1 MDRAAPGGDGG
12 YGGIGVTMTTDHDD
26 SGLSGRHGPPGGAG
40 YAERPLVITW
50 EITRACGLACRH
62 CRADARPDRD
72 PRELD
77 TAEGRSFLETIRGFG
92 EPFPVVVFTG
102 GDPLMRSDL
111 THLVRYGT
119 DLGLTM
125 AVTPATTPRLTRRRL
140 AALKEAGARRIALSV
155 DAAAAERHDAF
166 RGERGSFDVAMR
178 AAGYA
183 GDMGL
188 PIQVNTTVTR
198 FTIRDLREM
207 AVLVE
212 RMDAVMWEVFFLV
225 PVGRGRELE
234 PLSPLQ
240 HERVLRWLYRHSRRA
255 PYRIITVE
263 APFYRRIGRQVEARR
278 RRERGGIGGGA
289 PALSRGRFPGST
301 GDGNGFVFVSHTGEV
316 LPSGFLPVS
325 AGNVRRGDLVRIYRE
340 SEVFRKLRDRD
351 ALRGKCGACEFRFVC
366 GGSRARAMAVHG
378 DWMGPDPFCPYVP
391 DGWEADGAGAGI
403 PPGPGGPD
411 DRSLPL
417 TH

>member
-1 MDRAAPGGDGG
+1 
-12 YGGIGVTMTTDHDD
+12 MTTGHPAP
-26 SGLSGRHGPPGGAG
+26 GLSGRHASPGREG
-40 YAERPLVITW
+40 YADRPLVITW
-50 EITRACGLACRH
+50 EITRACGLTCRH
-62 CRADARPDRD
+62 CRADARPERD

-77 TAEGRSFLETIRGFG
+77 TAEGRAFLESVRAFG
-92 EPFPVVVFTG
+92 DPSPVVVFTG
-102 GDPLMRSDL
+102 GDPLMRPDL
-111 THLVRYGT
+111 TELVRYGT
-119 DLGLTM
+119 ELGLTM

-166 RGERGSFDVAMR
+166 RGERGSFDVALR
-178 AAGYA
+178 AAEQA
-183 GDMGL
+183 GAMGL
-188 PIQVNTTVTR
+188 PVQVNTTVTR
-198 FTIRDLREM
+198 STVRGLREM
-207 AVLVE
+207 AGLVE
-212 RMDAVMWEVFFLV
+212 RMGAVMWEVFFLV
-225 PVGRGRELE
+225 PVGRGRVLE

-240 HERVLRWLYRHSRRA
+240 HERVLGWLYRHSRRA

-263 APFYRRIGRQVEARR
+263 APFYRRIGRQIEARER
-278 RRERGGIGGGA
+278 RGSDESIDGA
-289 PALSRGRFPGST
+289 SMGSRGRFPGST

-325 AGNVRRGDLVRIYRE
+325 AGNVRRDELVRIYRE

-351 ALRGKCGACEFRFVC
+351 ALRGKCGACEFRYVC

-391 DGWEADGAGAGI
+391 DGWGPDGAGAEI